1 MTEINNNNNVRTF
14 SKNYTDVSSIQHVI
28 INGEKKLFGWSLK
41 FLYGYLLTFQE
52 NTGGA
57 VYPSEKRIAEDLGAG
72 IKTISKHL
80 KGLEELGL
88 VKKESRKGLSNIY
101 YVLDINEV
109 VGFKTDLTGQLK
121 GTRYE
126 RAEQPLEQVNCLTN
140 AKVPPKP
147 VSAFI
152 EAKSRIKPQKIVE
165 EDYDGTSNPE
175 EACEIYLQ
183 RLYSPVV
190 ECLKVGISVCTEKR
204 MSDQMQVSSFKHEIL
219 RVWRVKNKKTAFEIE
234 SVVKKK
240 VDMNF
245 CKKGW
250 MPDGYTETSDI
261 QNKELIVAI
270 VEREINL
277 LQYTSVEV

>member
-1 MTEINNNNNVRTF
+1 MTENNNNNNVRTF
-14 SKNYTDVSSIQHVI
+14 SKNYTDVSSIQHII

-126 RAEQPLEQVNCLTN
+126 RAEQPLEQVKQLTN

-152 EAKSRIKPQKIVE
+152 EAKSQANKELHAKVLRLLAAGNNTIEEIAIKEIEQIKEKPI
-165 EDYDGTSNPE
+165 
-175 EACEIYLQ
+175 EIY
-183 RLYSPVV
+183 SPKHN
-190 ECLKVGISVCTEKR
+190 EDEDDLPDFAR
-204 MSDQMQVSSFKHEIL
+204 SDYKYV
-219 RVWRVKNKKTAFEIE
+219 A
-234 SVVKKK
+234 VVKKPEPK
-240 VDMNF
+240 QYYY
-245 CKKGW
+245 
-250 MPDGYTETSDI
+250 PDVGI
-261 QNKELIVAI
+261 QSGNCDHIPEPF
-270 VEREINL
+270 
-277 LQYTSVEV
+277 

>member
-1 MTEINNNNNVRTF
+1 MITPTIGETMTENNNNNNVRTF
-14 SKNYTDVSSIQHVI
+14 SKNYADVSSIQHII

-126 RAEQPLEQVNCLTN
+126 RAEQPLEQVKQLTN
-140 AKVPPKP
+140 AKVQPKP

-152 EAKSRIKPQKIVE
+152 EAKSQANKVSDNESVNESVKVE
-165 EDYDGTSNPE
+165 EIAIKEIEQIKEKPI
-175 EACEIYLQ
+175 EIY
-183 RLYSPVV
+183 SPKHN
-190 ECLKVGISVCTEKR
+190 EDEDDLPDFAR
-204 MSDQMQVSSFKHEIL
+204 SDYKH
-219 RVWRVKNKKTAFEIE
+219 VA
-234 SVVKKK
+234 VVKKPEPK
-240 VDMNF
+240 QYYY
-245 CKKGW
+245 
-250 MPDGYTETSDI
+250 PDVGI
-261 QNKELIVAI
+261 QSGNCDHIPEPF
-270 VEREINL
+270 
-277 LQYTSVEV
+277 

>member
-1 MTEINNNNNVRTF
+1 MTENNNNNNVRTF
-14 SKNYTDVSSIQHVI
+14 SKNYTDVSFIQHII

-126 RAEQPLEQVNCLTN
+126 RAEQPLEQVKQLTN
-140 AKVPPKP
+140 ANVPPKP

-152 EAKSRIKPQKIVE
+152 EAKSQANKVSDNGVVNESLKVE
-165 EDYDGTSNPE
+165 EITIE
-175 EACEIYLQ
+175 
-183 RLYSPVV
+183 
-190 ECLKVGISVCTEKR
+190 
-204 MSDQMQVSSFKHEIL
+204 
-219 RVWRVKNKKTAFEIE
+219 EIE
-234 SVVKKK
+234 KIKEKPIETYLSKHNEDEDDLPDFARSDYKYVAAVKKPESEPK
-240 VDMNF
+240 QYYYADI
-245 CKKGW
+245 
-250 MPDGYTETSDI
+250 GYQSGNCDHIPEPF
-261 QNKELIVAI
+261 
-270 VEREINL
+270 
-277 LQYTSVEV
+277 

>member
-1 MTEINNNNNVRTF
+1 MTENNNNNNVRTF
-14 SKNYTDVSSIQHVI
+14 SKNYTDVSSIQHII

-126 RAEQPLEQVNCLTN
+126 RAEQPLEQGKQLTN
-140 AKVPPKP
+140 ANVPSASSLQPKT

-152 EAKSRIKPQKIVE
+152 EAKSQANKASDKEAVNESLKVE
-165 EDYDGTSNPE
+165 EITIE
-175 EACEIYLQ
+175 EIEQIKEKPIEIY
-183 RLYSPVV
+183 SPKHN
-190 ECLKVGISVCTEKR
+190 EAEDDLPDFAR
-204 MSDQMQVSSFKHEIL
+204 SDYKYV
-219 RVWRVKNKKTAFEIE
+219 A
-234 SVVKKK
+234 VVKKQPPK
-240 VDMNF
+240 QYYY
-245 CKKGW
+245 
-250 MPDGYTETSDI
+250 PDIGYHSGNCDHIPEPF
-261 QNKELIVAI
+261 
-270 VEREINL
+270 
-277 LQYTSVEV
+277 